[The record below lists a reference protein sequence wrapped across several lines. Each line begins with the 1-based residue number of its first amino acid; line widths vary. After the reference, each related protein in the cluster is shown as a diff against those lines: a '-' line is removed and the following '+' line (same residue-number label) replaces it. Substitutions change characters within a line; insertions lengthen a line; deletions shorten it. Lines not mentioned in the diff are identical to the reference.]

1 MSFNTVFNPANQS
14 FYNFISHLE
23 TYQRLGMPFRFYYKK
38 GLTERVYYIHELH
51 DNRFVGYSYSNDG
64 RQIWGTFKY
73 EFVDAISQP
82 IQCLGCMTDQK
93 HEEMHMGAGGCLN
106 IGDLQVN

>member
-1 MSFNTVFNPANQS
+1 MSFSTVFNPEYQN

-23 TYQRLGMPFRFYYKK
+23 TYQRLDMPFRFYYKK
-38 GLTERVYYIHELH
+38 GLTERTYYIHELH

-73 EFVDAISQP
+73 DFIDAISQP

-93 HEEMHMGAGGCLN
+93 HEEMHMGSGGCLN

>member
-23 TYQRLGMPFRFYYKK
+23 TYQRLAMPFRFYYKK

-73 EFVDAISQP
+73 DFIDAISQP
-82 IQCLGCMTDQK
+82 IRCLGCMTEQN
-93 HEEMHMGAGGCLN
+93 HEEMHMGSGGCLN

>member
-23 TYQRLGMPFRFYYKK
+23 TYQRLAMPFRFYYKK

-73 EFVDAISQP
+73 DFIDAISQP

>member
-23 TYQRLGMPFRFYYKK
+23 TYQRLAMPFRFYYKK

-73 EFVDAISQP
+73 DFIDAISQP

-93 HEEMHMGAGGCLN
+93 HEEMHMGSGGCLN

>member
-23 TYQRLGMPFRFYYKK
+23 TYQRLAMPFRFYYKK

-73 EFVDAISQP
+73 EFIDAISQP
-82 IQCLGCMTDQK
+82 IQCMTEQNHLDI
-93 HEEMHMGAGGCLN
+93 GDCLN
-106 IGDLQVN
+106 ISSLSV

>member
-23 TYQRLGMPFRFYYKK
+23 TYQRLAMPFRFYYKK

-51 DNRFVGYSYSNDG
+51 DNRFVGYFYSNDG
-64 RQIWGTFKY
+64 RKVWGTFKY
-73 EFVDAISQP
+73 DFIDAISQP

-93 HEEMHMGAGGCLN
+93 HEEMHMGSGGCLN

>member
-73 EFVDAISQP
+73 DFIDAISQP

-93 HEEMHMGAGGCLN
+93 HEEMHMGSGGCLN

>member
-73 EFVDAISQP
+73 DFIDAISQP

>member
-1 MSFNTVFNPANQS
+1 MSFNTVFNPANQN

-23 TYQRLGMPFRFYYKK
+23 TYQRLAMPFRFYYKK

-64 RQIWGTFKY
+64 RQVWGTFKY
-73 EFVDAISQP
+73 EFVDAIGQP
-82 IQCLGCMTDQK
+82 IQYFNCLTQQNPEHID
-93 HEEMHMGAGGCLN
+93 N
-106 IGDLQVN
+106 LQVN